1 MSRRILEYGKKKP
14 HHPPGKISSPRPSS
28 GEITSNGAGQGPRH
42 KCDLSYD
49 LILQLSESLIPFGKD
64 GFLGNTRAGG
74 PGMVSDMKGKGW
86 KNKIVSPQSG
96 SAYLGFLASE
106 SIGDS

>member
-1 MSRRILEYGKKKP
+1 
-14 HHPPGKISSPRPSS
+14 
-28 GEITSNGAGQGPRH
+28 
-42 KCDLSYD
+42 
-49 LILQLSESLIPFGKD
+49 
-64 GFLGNTRAGG
+64 
-74 PGMVSDMKGKGW
+74 MVSDMKGKGW